1 MLRPTA
7 RRALIPLLVTTGLT
21 AGLLVGP
28 VAAQEVPAPPI
39 STAPAKTPIYDV
51 ENPGAGIAPA
61 PGSDQIPTTDAN
73 TTPEAPSEPSAPTP
87 PPSTVDAAKQR
98 KDLEELA
105 NAQQAVALNEIA
117 KGQTAQ
123 RYAQA
128 MTRAARLEIEI
139 KAVSRKIPLQQR
151 RVESLRN
158 VMRTRAAIMYRDH
171 DLLEEE
177 IAFDDMDAK
186 IQAQRQARLVGAVA
200 EEDTRRAIEL
210 QRHAE
215 RLKNLEAELDAKET
229 ELEKVLNEIETQRQK
244 IEADLAVAQ
253 QLLAEKKTELR
264 IVSADG
270 LVCPIAGPVTFTNDW
285 GNPRSGGRTHKGTD
299 MMTPFFTPN
308 VAIVSGTIT
317 FDNDNLGGLGVHLWG
332 DDGNLY
338 YYAHLS
344 SFEGQPRRVLQ
355 GEIVGYAGDSG
366 NARGGASHT
375 HFQIHPQ
382 RGAPTNP
389 YPTVGPLCL
398 GVTGLEPSVN
408 APPPNS

>member
-1 MLRPTA
+1 MSRSTA
-7 RRALIPLLVTTGLT
+7 RRALILALLAVGLMT
-21 AGLLVGP
+21 SLVVEP
-28 VAAQEVPAPPI
+28 AIAQEEAPP
-39 STAPAKTPIYDV
+39 ADPGPAKTPIYDV
-51 ENPGAGIAPA
+51 EDPGGGIAPG
-61 PGSDQIPTTDAN
+61 PGSDQIPNTDPLPPEEASAN
-73 TTPEAPSEPSAPTP
+73 TPTP
-87 PPSTVDAAKQR
+87 PPSTVDARKQ
-98 KDLEELA
+98 KEDLEALA

-151 RVESLRN
+151 RVESLRT

-171 DLLEEE
+171 DLVREE
-177 IAFDDMDAK
+177 IAFDDIDGQVA
-186 IQAQRQARLVGAVA
+186 AQRQARLVGAVA
-200 EEDTRRAIEL
+200 EEDRRRAIEL
-210 QRHAE
+210 QRHAD
-215 RLKNLEAELDAKET
+215 RLAKLEAELDEKEA
-229 ELEKVLNEIETQRQK
+229 ELDRVLNEIETQRQK

-253 QLLAEKKTELR
+253 QFLAEKKAELR

-285 GNPRSGGRTHKGTD
+285 GNPRSGGRSHKGTD
-299 MMTPFFTPN
+299 MLNPFFTPN

-317 FDNDNLGGLGVHLWG
+317 FDNDGLGGLGVHLWG

-344 SFEGQPRRVLQ
+344 SFEGQPRRVMQ
-355 GEIVGYAGDSG
+355 GEIVGYTGDSG
-366 NARGGASHT
+366 NARGGVPHT

-389 YPTVGPLCL
+389 YPTLAPLCL
-398 GVTGLEPSVN
+398 GLTGFEPNVN
-408 APPPNS
+408 APPPNG